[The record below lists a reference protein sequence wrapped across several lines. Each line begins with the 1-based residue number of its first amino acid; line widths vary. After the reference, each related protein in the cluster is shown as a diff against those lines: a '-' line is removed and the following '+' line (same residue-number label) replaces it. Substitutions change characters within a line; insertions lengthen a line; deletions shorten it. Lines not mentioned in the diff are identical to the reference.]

1 MTTASE
7 SELSA
12 GNLERLAEILR
23 ATGHPV
29 RLALLAELFRSPCC
43 VSDIHRRLG
52 ISQPVAS
59 QHLAILR
66 NCRLVS
72 FEKEGA
78 SRCYALANP
87 GVVRGILDIVTA
99 EKSL

>member
-1 MTTASE
+1 MGTAPE

-12 GNLERLAEILR
+12 ENLDRLAEILK
-23 ATGHPV
+23 ATAHPV
-29 RLALLAELFRSPCC
+29 RLALLAELLRSPYC
-43 VSDIHRRLG
+43 VRDIHQCLG

-72 FEKEGA
+72 FVKNGA
-78 SRCYALANP
+78 SRCYALENP
-87 GVVRGILDIVTA
+87 GVVRGILDVVAA
-99 EKSL
+99 EKSS